1 MVNPASPTCVDRCH
15 LRDCHWLILV
25 QDLFIDPDLRGQG
38 HGRRMIQQVADLA
51 KEQDCL
57 RVEWATKF
65 DNPAR
70 KLYDELAECSFVEY
84 RLKV

>member
-1 MVNPASPTCVDRCH
+1 
-15 LRDCHWLILV
+15 
-25 QDLFIDPDLRGQG
+25 
-38 HGRRMIQQVADLA
+38 MIQRVADLA

-70 KLYDELAECSFVEY
+70 KLYDEMAECSFVEY
-84 RLKV
+84 RLKCSS